1 MAKEPGQARK
11 RIIDAATALL
21 QEAGYDGFSLRKLA
35 ERLGLTA
42 AAIYIHFTD
51 KDALLR
57 AVLDQ
62 EFAVAAPIWFAAHPL
77 SPTASPRDRLIALI
91 QFYLAMGM
99 GNPVSY
105 RIRFFHDR
113 GADSQIRDWAA
124 GHFAPD
130 DNARHLRDA
139 LIGWLGLGSL
149 ADPEKTNLCV
159 MELWGILHGLILAFA
174 PVDLPV
180 DEQIRIAL
188 GAAETYLEGIH
199 A

>member
-62 EFAVAAPIWFAAHPL
+62 EFAVAAPIWFAAHG
-77 SPTASPRDRLIALI
+77 TA
-91 QFYLAMGM
+91 
-99 GNPVSY
+99 
-105 RIRFFHDR
+105 
-113 GADSQIRDWAA
+113 
-124 GHFAPD
+124 
-130 DNARHLRDA
+130 
-139 LIGWLGLGSL
+139 
-149 ADPEKTNLCV
+149 
-159 MELWGILHGLILAFA
+159 
-174 PVDLPV
+174 
-180 DEQIRIAL
+180 
-188 GAAETYLEGIH
+188 
-199 A
+199 